1 MQELQSTTDEGPPA
15 SVSIGLIMAYGLAGT
30 LLFAGLIGLLFWAAV
45 GDRVGV
51 GTTILG
57 LLVLGATY
65 VAGRGSR
72 TGRAFIGLLTG
83 ILTVAGVIYMFKGP
97 SSAILPS
104 LIVASI
110 SAGTFALLFLPESS
124 KRFYA
129 EA

>member
-1 MQELQSTTDEGPPA
+1 VQDLQGTTDNPPPA
-15 SVSIGLIMAYGLAGT
+15 PVAIGLIMSYGLAGM
-30 LLFAGLIGLLFWAAV
+30 LLFTGLIGLLFWVAV
-45 GDRVGV
+45 GDRVGL

-57 LLVLGATY
+57 LLVLGAT
-65 VAGRGSR
+65 VIAGRGSR

-97 SSAILPS
+97 TSAIFPS
-104 LIVASI
+104 IMVVVI
-110 SAGTFALLFLPESS
+110 SAGTFALLFLPEKS

>member
-1 MQELQSTTDEGPPA
+1 MQDLQGTTDNPPPA
-15 SVSIGLIMAYGLAGT
+15 PVAIGLIMSYGLAGM
-30 LLFAGLIGLLFWAAV
+30 LLFTGLIGLLFWAAV

-57 LLVLGATY
+57 LLVLGATRI
-65 VAGRGSR
+65 AGRGSR

-83 ILTVAGVIYMFKGP
+83 ILAVAGVIYMFKGP
-97 SSAILPS
+97 TSAIFPS
-104 LIVASI
+104 LVVAVI
-110 SAGTFALLFLPESS
+110 SAGTFALLFLPEAS